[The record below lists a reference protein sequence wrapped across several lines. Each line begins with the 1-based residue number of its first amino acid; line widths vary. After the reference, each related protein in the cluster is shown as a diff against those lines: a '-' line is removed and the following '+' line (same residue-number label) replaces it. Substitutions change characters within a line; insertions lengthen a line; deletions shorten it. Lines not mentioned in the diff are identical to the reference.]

1 MSSPLSTRG
10 CAFTGS
16 QPAPPW
22 LPLTGQKKSQNHHV
36 KYVAFAV
43 FAIIAVFVACES
55 HRTSSLFT
63 PVPAH
68 LRPPSALAAP
78 APRPLAS
85 PWVQGSPLRSS
96 LAVPLSGRAAPPA
109 QSRGWGFWARLRPLQ
124 AASGDGA
131 PTRPEEFTERAFD
144 GIQGAVAEARKNNQQ
159 MVEPEHVF
167 KALLEQQGGLTRS
180 ILKEAGADATKLLQW
195 TSDFISSQPK
205 QFSSNPQ
212 QPGVSQTLFEVL
224 TKANKLRASMTDE
237 FVSVEHLVLA
247 ICDDVRFGQKMLAQ
261 AGVTKR
267 AIEGAVKKI
276 RGSSKVTS
284 QNPESQ
290 YEALT
295 KYARDL
301 TQAAANGK
309 LDPVIGREDEIR
321 RCMQILSRRTKNN
334 PVLIG
339 EAGVGKTAVVEGLAQ
354 RIVAGD
360 VPEGL
365 KGRQVF
371 ALDLGALVAGAKF
384 RGEFEDRL
392 KAIIREV
399 TESAGNIILFIDEIH
414 TIVGAGAGGGE
425 SAMDAGNLL
434 KPMLARGEL
443 RCIGATTLDEYRKY
457 IEKDAALERRF
468 QQVLVQPPSV
478 LDTIAILRG
487 LKERY
492 ELYHGVRI
500 SDAALVQAAQLSD
513 RYISGRFLP
522 DKAIDLVD
530 ESAAELK
537 MQVTTK
543 PVELDMVDREVLQL
557 EMQKLSLARDDGA
570 GKAVAAIDAQLKDL
584 KAKQA
589 GLERKWRE
597 EKDKLDRVSMLRE
610 EIERVQVEIQ
620 QAERVYDLQRVA
632 ELRYGTLDRLQK
644 DLAALQKEDKQDSM
658 LHETVTPEDVAK
670 VVSKWTGIPVT
681 KMMESDRQKLLG
693 LEAELHK
700 RVVGQNQGIK
710 VVADAIKRS
719 RAGMSDP
726 NRPIASFMFLGPTGV
741 GKTELAKTL
750 AAFMFD
756 DEEAM
761 VRIDMSEYMEKFSSS
776 RLIGAPPGYVG
787 YDQGGQLTEAVRR
800 RPYSVVL
807 LDEVE
812 KASTEVLTVLLQ
824 VLDDGRLTDSQGRTV
839 DFKNCVV
846 IMTSNLGSSYLMDGT
861 EPNRRRTMV
870 MNAVRSHFA
879 PEFVNRIDEFV
890 VFEPLTQE
898 QIKQIVLLQ
907 INRLNKRLADRNIR
921 VAATEGALDFLA
933 GIGYDPTFGARPV
946 RRAIQSQVETPLAEA
961 LLEGKF
967 AEGDEIIADYSTTDG
982 EGLHRLVF
990 TKSPVMVPAAKRAD
1004 RL

>member
-1 MSSPLSTRG
+1 M
-10 CAFTGS
+10 
-16 QPAPPW
+16 
-22 LPLTGQKKSQNHHV
+22 
-36 KYVAFAV
+36 
-43 FAIIAVFVACES
+43 
-55 HRTSSLFT
+55 
-63 PVPAH
+63 
-68 LRPPSALAAP
+68 RP
-78 APRPLAS
+78 
-85 PWVQGSPLRSS
+85 
-96 LAVPLSGRAAPPA
+96 
-109 QSRGWGFWARLRPLQ
+109 
-124 AASGDGA
+124 D
-131 PTRPEEFTERAFD
+131 EFTEKAFEA
-144 GIQGAVAEARKNNQQ
+144 IQGAVAEARKNNQQ

-167 KALLEQQGGLTRS
+167 KALLEQQGGLARS
-180 ILKEAGADATKLLQW
+180 ILKEVGADASKLLQW
-195 TSDFISSQPK
+195 TNEYIASQPK
-205 QFSSNPQ
+205 QYSSAPA
-212 QPGVSQTLFEVL
+212 QPNMGQSLYTVL
-224 TKANKLRASMTDE
+224 AKANKVKADMQDQ

-247 ICDDVRFGQKMLAQ
+247 IAEDGRFGQKMLAQ

-267 AIEGAVKKI
+267 AVEAAVKKI

-301 TQAAANGK
+301 TLAAANGK

-339 EAGVGKTAVVEGLAQ
+339 EAGVGKTAVAEGLAQ

-365 KGRQVF
+365 KNRQVF
-371 ALDLGALVAGAKF
+371 ALDLGALVAGAKY

-414 TIVGAGAGGGE
+414 TIVGAGASGGDSG
-425 SAMDAGNLL
+425 MDAGNLL

-468 QQVLVQPPSV
+468 QQVLVEPPSV
-478 LDTIAILRG
+478 LATIAILRG

-513 RYISGRFLP
+513 RYITGRFLP

-543 PVELDMVDREVLQL
+543 PVELDMLDREIMQL
-557 EMQKLSLARDDGA
+557 EMEKLSLARDEGA
-570 GKAVAAIDAQLKDL
+570 AKTVAALDAQLTDK
-584 KAKQA
+584 KARQA
-589 GLERKWRE
+589 ELEGKWRE
-597 EKDKLDRVSMLRE
+597 EKGKLEKVAMLRE

-632 ELRYGTLDRLQK
+632 ELKYGTLAKLQK
-644 DLAALQKEDKQDSM
+644 DLEALQREERPTGSM

-681 KMMESDRQKLLG
+681 KMLESDRQKLLG
-693 LEAELHK
+693 LEGELHK
-700 RVVGQNQGIK
+700 RVVGQDPGIK

-719 RAGMSDP
+719 RAGLADP

-750 AAFMFD
+750 AAFLFD
-756 DEEAM
+756 DEDAM

-846 IMTSNLGSSYLMDGT
+846 IMTSNLGSAYLT
-861 EPNRRRTMV
+861 EGGDPSNRRSQV
-870 MNAVRSHFA
+870 MGAVRAHFA
-879 PEFVNRIDEFV
+879 PEFVNRVDEFV
-890 VFEPLTQE
+890 VFEPLSQP
-898 QIKQIVLLQ
+898 QIKAIVSLQ
-907 INRLNKRLADRNIR
+907 IQRLNKRLADRNIQ
-921 VAATEGALDFLA
+921 VFATDSALDFLA
-933 GIGYDPTFGARPV
+933 GIGYDPTYGARPV

-961 LLEGKF
+961 LLEGRF
-967 AEGDEIIADYSTTDG
+967 AEGDEILADFPHDG
-982 EGLHRLVF
+982 ARHLTF
-990 TKSPVMVPAAKRAD
+990 TKVTTAEQV
-1004 RL
+1004 

>member
-1 MSSPLSTRG
+1 MSQTKGKTSKGLWT
-10 CAFTGS
+10 C
-16 QPAPPW
+16 
-22 LPLTGQKKSQNHHV
+22 V
-36 KYVAFAV
+36 
-43 FAIIAVFVACES
+43 VFVAFLFIALVAIWGG
-55 HRTSSLFT
+55 HNGQLDISLFSLPSLPHPLLPTT
-63 PVPAH
+63 PTQAA
-68 LRPPSALAAP
+68 RPPPPILIHHAPLHNALKATQSVFGGSQ
-78 APRPLAS
+78 LKHQ
-85 PWVQGSPLRSS
+85 QGPFS
-96 LAVPLSGRAAPPA
+96 
-109 QSRGWGFWARLRPLQ
+109 RLRPLQ
-124 AASGDGA
+124 AAPADGA
-131 PTRPEEFTERAFD
+131 PMHPEEFTERAFES
-144 GIQGAVAEARKNNQQ
+144 IQVAVAEARRNNQQ
-159 MVEPEHVF
+159 MVEPEHLF

-180 ILKEAGADATKLLQW
+180 IMKDAGADATKLLQW

-212 QPGVSQTLFEVL
+212 QPGVSQSLFEIL
-224 TKANKLRASMTDE
+224 TKANKLRVSMSDE
-237 FVSVEHLVLA
+237 YVSVEHLVLA
-247 ICDDVRFGQKMLAQ
+247 ICDDLRFGRKMLAQ

-309 LDPVIGREDEIR
+309 LDPVIGRDDEIR

-334 PVLIG
+334 PVMIG

-354 RIVAGD
+354 RIMSGD

-371 ALDLGALVAGAKF
+371 ALDLGALVAGAKY

-392 KAIIREV
+392 KAVIREV

-414 TIVGAGAGGGE
+414 TIVGAGAGGGD
-425 SAMDAGNLL
+425 SGMDAGNLL

-468 QQVLVQPPSV
+468 QQVLVVPPSV

-543 PVELDMVDREVLQL
+543 PVELDMLDREILQL
-557 EMQKLSLARDDGA
+557 EMQKLSLARDEGA
-570 GKAVAAIDAQLKDL
+570 SKAVASIDEQLKVL
-584 KAKQA
+584 KEKQA

-597 EKDKLDRVSMLRE
+597 EKDKLDRVAMLRE
-610 EIERVQVEIQ
+610 EIERVHVEIQ

-632 ELRYGTLDRLQK
+632 ELRYGTLGQLQK
-644 DLAALQKEDKQDSM
+644 DLALLEEKETPDSM

-741 GKTELAKTL
+741 GKTELAKAL

-756 DEEAM
+756 DDEAM

-846 IMTSNLGSSYLMDGT
+846 IMTSNLGSSYLMDGMDPT
-861 EPNRRRTMV
+861 RRRSMV
-870 MNAVRSHFA
+870 MDAVRSHFA
-879 PEFVNRIDEFV
+879 PEFVNRVDEFV
-890 VFEPLTQE
+890 VFESLTRQ
-898 QIKQIVLLQ
+898 QIQQVVLLQ
-907 INRLNKRLADRNIR
+907 INRLNKRLEEKSVR
-921 VAATEGALDFLA
+921 VAPTERALEFLA

-946 RRAIQSQVETPLAEA
+946 RRAVQSQLETPLADA

-967 AEGDEIIADYSTTDG
+967 GEGDEIIADYTTPAEG
-982 EGLHRLVF
+982 GLHRLVF
-990 TKSPVMVPAAKRAD
+990 TKAPAAKPAAKP
-1004 RL
+1004 